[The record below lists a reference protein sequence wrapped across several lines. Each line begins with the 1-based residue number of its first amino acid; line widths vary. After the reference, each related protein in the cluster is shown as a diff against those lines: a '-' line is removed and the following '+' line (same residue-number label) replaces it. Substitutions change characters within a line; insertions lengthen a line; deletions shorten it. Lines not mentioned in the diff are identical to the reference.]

1 MLEKGTKVAGYEIEG
16 ILGHGGMGVVYE
28 ARQLSLGRT
37 VALKILAGTLGMDPS
52 FKERFRHEGR
62 IQAALDHPHIVTIFE
77 AGEWDDSLFI
87 AMRLVRG
94 PNLKEMIIARELE
107 GARTLRIL
115 RPIAEALDSA
125 HEAGLIHRDIKPQN
139 ILVGSRDRSYLADFG
154 LTKGI
159 DDAGLTQTGQ
169 FVGTIDYI
177 APEQIRG
184 EQATAACDIYAL
196 SAVLY
201 ECLSG
206 AVPYPKP
213 SDAAVMYAHLS
224 EPPPLV
230 TDQRPELP
238 PNLDEVICKGMD
250 KDPKGRFV
258 SATGLI
264 DEAERA
270 LGKRVRAVI
279 TPPGPIEGP
288 EEAGIREKEARVP
301 TRPERVRRKP
311 EPVPDPAPDPA
322 APTTPG
328 APVLAPAAAAT
339 AAAATAAGATAA
351 GAAPSAASGAAPSA
365 PAVGPED
372 SVAAPADPT
381 VASPAVQPG
390 DSIAAPADATVAS
403 PAVQPQD
410 SVAAPADPTVASPAV
425 RPQESTPADATIASP
440 AVRPEDSVVAPADPT
455 VRPQESAPADATIAS
470 PAVRP
475 EESTVPPLSPRTE
488 DSTADLASPPT
499 VAMPA
504 ADRGASARRRR
515 ESRVSAPTR
524 GGPAVAEPVAP
535 PREREKPSRMPLI
548 VAAVAAIVIGG
559 LAGYLLGK
567 PDEQGPAP
575 QADTGLSSS
584 TTAGAINLRFP
595 GSWERRGEAP
605 AIPGLKLTDQV
616 AVGPASAEDR
626 GVIVGM
632 SDATGPL
639 LLPPAFLAALS
650 EKPRP
655 GDRVKLGKL
664 EALRYEGLEADGF
677 GGRSLTVFAAPTGGG
692 VATVACFAPPGGG
705 AEFRADCERV
715 AGSLAV
721 DGETAYP
728 VGADPQYG
736 EDLSRV
742 MTALGKRRKAG
753 RTALANAG
761 SPAAQRQAAAALA
774 DAYALARADLGGVE
788 SGPVTAQ
795 AHAALG
801 KAFQNAA
808 NAYRSLARAEK
819 PAGFRRAS
827 AAVRKAEARV
837 SARVASLKALGY
849 DVG

>member
-1 MLEKGTKVAGYEIEG
+1 
-16 ILGHGGMGVVYE
+16 
-28 ARQLSLGRT
+28 
-37 VALKILAGTLGMDPS
+37 
-52 FKERFRHEGR
+52 
-62 IQAALDHPHIVTIFE
+62 
-77 AGEWDDSLFI
+77 
-87 AMRLVRG
+87 
-94 PNLKEMIIARELE
+94 
-107 GARTLRIL
+107 
-115 RPIAEALDSA
+115 
-125 HEAGLIHRDIKPQN
+125 
-139 ILVGSRDRSYLADFG
+139 
-154 LTKGI
+154 
-159 DDAGLTQTGQ
+159 
-169 FVGTIDYI
+169 
-177 APEQIRG
+177 
-184 EQATAACDIYAL
+184 
-196 SAVLY
+196 
-201 ECLSG
+201 
-206 AVPYPKP
+206 
-213 SDAAVMYAHLS
+213 
-224 EPPPLV
+224 
-230 TDQRPELP
+230 
-238 PNLDEVICKGMD
+238 
-250 KDPKGRFV
+250 
-258 SATGLI
+258 
-264 DEAERA
+264 
-270 LGKRVRAVI
+270 
-279 TPPGPIEGP
+279 
-288 EEAGIREKEARVP
+288 
-301 TRPERVRRKP
+301 
-311 EPVPDPAPDPA
+311 
-322 APTTPG
+322 
-328 APVLAPAAAAT
+328 
-339 AAAATAAGATAA
+339 
-351 GAAPSAASGAAPSA
+351 
-365 PAVGPED
+365 
-372 SVAAPADPT
+372 
-381 VASPAVQPG
+381 
-390 DSIAAPADATVAS
+390 
-403 PAVQPQD
+403 
-410 SVAAPADPTVASPAV
+410 
-425 RPQESTPADATIASP
+425 
-440 AVRPEDSVVAPADPT
+440 
-455 VRPQESAPADATIAS
+455 
-470 PAVRP
+470 
-475 EESTVPPLSPRTE
+475 
-488 DSTADLASPPT
+488 
-499 VAMPA
+499 
-504 ADRGASARRRR
+504 
-515 ESRVSAPTR
+515 
-524 GGPAVAEPVAP
+524 
-535 PREREKPSRMPLI
+535 MPLI

-567 PDEQGPAP
+567 PDEEGPAP

-837 SARVASLKALGY
+837 NARIASLKALGY
-849 DVG
+849 DVGFRRRASGAGGGSAGARASSA